1 MKIKKIFSKQP
12 ILLLCIVDTV
22 ALTNF
27 LVIFYKM
34 FNSPGKEFVFV
45 LLLIYAIV
53 IALCTFFIFDLYN
66 EQKEKGNF
74 KRKFQSEKDYTIPDP
89 FIDPWFLQPPT
100 CLALYYYDPFD
111 KNPPTVESLIKLT
124 VFAYNH
130 FNIDKMPT
138 TVGSRDYAWMRE
150 CFNKGFNNTEILKQI
165 NAFSAYF
172 DIDPYIASTRYINYL
187 YQEMFKGTELPKKY
201 KIY

>member
-1 MKIKKIFSKQP
+1 MKVKKISFKQLL
-12 ILLLCIVDTV
+12 LLLCTIDAI

-27 LVIFYKM
+27 FVIIYKTL
-34 FNSPGKEFVFV
+34 NSLHKGFAFV
-45 LLLIYAIV
+45 LLLIYAVI

-74 KRKFQSEKDYTIPDP
+74 KRKFQNKKDYTIPDP
-89 FIDPWFLQPPT
+89 FIDPWFLQSPT

-111 KNPPTVESLIKLT
+111 KSPPTVESLIKLT

-138 TVGSRDYAWMRE
+138 TVGSRDYTWMRE

-165 NAFSAYF
+165 NEFLDYF
-172 DIDPYIASTRYINYL
+172 DIDPYIASLRYINYL
-187 YQEMFKGTELPKKY
+187 YQEMFKCTELPKKY
-201 KIY
+201 KIC